1 LREILA
7 GESATEQV
15 NGFQVGGGN
24 SADVVIAF
32 HSRPVFLQNLAA
44 GFVDLDLPAA
54 FQARAVQAKINPAD
68 TGK

>member
-1 LREILA
+1 
-7 GESATEQV
+7 
-15 NGFQVGGGN
+15 
-24 SADVVIAF
+24 
-32 HSRPVFLQNLAA
+32 VFLQNLAA